1 MNCERRRHGRRM
13 VSKTAMIVQ
22 NIKHIEFNEDKKQC
36 NTFKKKEHHSWSFVR
51 THTKNR
57 TTIQYTFCKFLFF
70 RGNKSN
76 CYLSLLLFNKSLL
89 TLAMIIV
96 RSHYSSPF
104 LWIWQSNRHFRISKQ
119 LFRWKVKLK
128 FLQEFLFSAAAAILF
143 LLFVFVLL
151 FVYWY
156 ETAQPDFAIFGQI
169 IPDLLQKQPY
179 TNHDS

>member
-1 MNCERRRHGRRM
+1 
-13 VSKTAMIVQ
+13 MIVQ

-36 NTFKKKEHHSWSFVR
+36 NAFKKMSIILDLLWEHTQKIGLRCNILFSW
-51 THTKNR
+51 KQ
-57 TTIQYTFCKFLFF
+57 IKLL
-70 RGNKSN
+70 
-76 CYLSLLLFNKSLL
+76 LSLVLFNKSFL

-104 LWIWQSNRHFRISKQ
+104 LLIWQSNRHFRISKQ

-169 IPDLLQKQPY
+169 IPELLQKQPY
-179 TNHDS
+179 HDF